1 LERVGL
7 DYVQLGDKQIKQVK
21 VLLDTETLKERE
33 LKIEKLRK
41 QKQDRE
47 DEELTLQPKTN
58 KKMNEL
64 YA

>member
-1 LERVGL
+1 M
-7 DYVQLGDKQIKQVK
+7 
-21 VLLDTETLKERE
+21 LLDTETLKERE

>member
-1 LERVGL
+1 MERVGL